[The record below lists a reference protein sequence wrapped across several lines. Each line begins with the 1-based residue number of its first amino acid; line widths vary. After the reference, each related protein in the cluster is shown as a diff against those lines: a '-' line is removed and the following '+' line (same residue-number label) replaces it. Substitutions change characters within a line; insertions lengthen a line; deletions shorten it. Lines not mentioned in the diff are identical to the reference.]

1 MMTGSG
7 FSVRP
12 EDMDA
17 LVQVLARASENIDE
31 RLGQL
36 ERTSANH
43 LAQWSGH
50 AQAAYAAQKSAWD
63 KAAAHMNELLVQ
75 ASSTLDSV
83 TQNYVSVEQANM
95 RKWMSL

>member
-1 MMTGSG
+1 MTSSG
-7 FSVRP
+7 FAVRP
-12 EDMDA
+12 QDMEA

-31 RLGQL
+31 RLGQM
-36 ERTSANH
+36 ERSSANQ

-63 KAAAHMNELLVQ
+63 NAAAQMNELLIH

-83 TQNYVSVEQANM
+83 TQNYVSVEQSNLK
-95 RKWMSL
+95 KWMNL